1 MDSSIADHCCFEQRM
16 NNWMSSWFKLELVL
30 IDQIDPNASGQSTGS
45 SEHILFLFV
54 MMDLH
59 ELLYL
64 EGVISFGGDSW
75 EIVLALKEGR

>member
-1 MDSSIADHCCFEQRM
+1 M
-16 NNWMSSWFKLELVL
+16 LELML
-30 IDQIDPNASGQSTGS
+30 IVQIDPNASRQSTGS
-45 SEHILFLFV
+45 SEHILFLFM

-64 EGVISFGGDSW
+64 EGVISFGSHSW